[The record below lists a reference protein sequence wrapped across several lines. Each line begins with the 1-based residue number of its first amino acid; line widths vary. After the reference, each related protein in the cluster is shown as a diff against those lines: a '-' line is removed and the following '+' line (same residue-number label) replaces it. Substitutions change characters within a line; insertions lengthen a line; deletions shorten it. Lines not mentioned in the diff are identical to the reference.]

1 MNSVGVDACLFQ
13 REGAASSFHAPMGV
27 AVSIRD
33 REEFRRKYDDVLDDL
48 FMKYGKNRIK
58 TVYKAAHITKQL
70 QDKTND
76 FIKEL
81 LANMTDEIQR
91 IDVFYTYYPE
101 GSIEEIITCGDS
113 YPRSYKPDQFIRII
127 EKGYEHYCV
136 WKYCVEYPLAS
147 NNLFEVD
154 HFTAKI
160 TPAWDEISGLNSLS
174 IFYSGGECN
183 KSISISDIILRL
195 ICNTCK
201 GRLEHENIFNCL
213 KNHAKDTQI
222 RSFWMGPRRDYLNNM
237 AWRDDFNIDIR
248 KNIQHP
254 IFWIAWDKETGRG
267 DEKVS
272 LEWSEPY
279 NEVLTRAEASFASVR
294 FWEPKEFPL
303 LVEKNDII
311 FLLNDK
317 ALPILRAIQFLSP
330 GIRTMDLRP
339 GDASNALPRKL

>member
-1 MNSVGVDACLFQ
+1 MNTVGVDACLFQ
-13 REGAASSFHAPMGV
+13 RDGKDSSFHDPMGV

-33 REEFRRKYDDVLDDL
+33 REEFRSKYDTVLDEL
-48 FMKYGKNRIK
+48 FTKYRKDRMK

-76 FIKEL
+76 FIKEFL
-81 LANMTDEIQR
+81 VNMTDEIQR

-101 GSIEEIITCGDS
+101 GSIEEIVTCKDS
-113 YPRSYKPDQFIRII
+113 YPRSYTSDKFINII

-160 TPAWDEISGLNSLS
+160 TPAWDEIRNLESLS

-183 KSISISDIILRL
+183 KPISVADIVLRL
-195 ICNTCK
+195 ICNTLR
-201 GRLEHENIFNCL
+201 GRLEHENIFDCL
-213 KNHAKDTQI
+213 KDYVKESQV

-248 KNIQHP
+248 SNIQHP
-254 IFWIAWDKETGRG
+254 IFWIAWDKETDRG

-272 LEWSEPY
+272 LEWSEAY
-279 NEVLTRAEASFASVR
+279 NEVLTRAEASFASAR
-294 FWEPKEFPL
+294 FWDPKEFPL
-303 LVEKNDII
+303 LINTKSDVV

-317 ALPILRAIQFLSP
+317 AIPILSAIQFLSP
-330 GIRTMDLRP
+330 RIRTVDLRP
-339 GDASNALPRKL
+339 GDVK